1 MLVVCSLYF
10 WCYGFRVHLMLLI
23 CKGKNAASIQVWR
36 AHGNGYT
43 VLIISSNNIT
53 WSEIHKRMWSEWILV
68 RNEGWKEN
76 CRFPNVKM
84 PLESCSCVEIILQR
98 FVNDT
103 RNTFFVVAS
112 SQLERKGWKAIYI
125 CLKQPLDILVVL
137 LS

>member
-10 WCYGFRVHLMLLI
+10 WCYGFWVRLMLLI
-23 CKGKNAASIQVWR
+23 CKGKNVASIQVWR

-43 VLIISSNNIT
+43 VLIISSNNIM
-53 WSEIHKRMWSEWILV
+53 WSEIHKCMWSERILV
-68 RNEGWKEN
+68 RNESSKEN

-84 PLESCSCVEIILQR
+84 SLESCSCVDMILQQ

-103 RNTFFVVAS
+103 AS

>member
-10 WCYGFRVHLMLLI
+10 WCYGFRVRLMLLI
-23 CKGKNAASIQVWR
+23 CKGKNVASVKVWR

-43 VLIISSNNIT
+43 LFIISSNNIT
-53 WSEIHKRMWSEWILV
+53 WSEIHKRMWSERILV
-68 RNEGWKEN
+68 RNESWKEN

-84 PLESCSCVEIILQR
+84 WSGSCSCVDIILQQ

-103 RNTFFVVAS
+103 INTFVVVAS
-112 SQLERKGWKAIYI
+112 SQLERIGWKATYI